1 MKYLQVPLNYC
12 IKFIVQVTKM
22 VGLIFPEV
30 NLPGLMSIC
39 PMLVQVHVEYYS
51 SVNKVSTNG
60 DFSGQL
66 AIRQNDFQPKSS
78 GVLHKR
84 TSPT

>member
-1 MKYLQVPLNYC
+1 MKYLQVPHNYC
-12 IKFIVQVTKM
+12 IKFIVQVTKT

-39 PMLVQVHVEYYS
+39 AMLVQVEYYS
-51 SVNKVSTNG
+51 SVNKVSANG

-66 AIRQNDFQPKSS
+66 AIRQNDFHPKSS